1 MAVVVCDVVT
11 TDWEEVEAFVAIVA
25 MLCETWLRLLSAV
38 VSNVPIC
45 VCRSW
50 SCCIES
56 EYPGISTAGIPA
68 NISCSLSACDE
79 VSPPPKNLSSQSVTG
94 CFISDGSFS
103 HAGVTTPTMR
113 PSLSPPDDP
122 HSSHRFCR
130 SAPAVSSVVLR
141 LSIFGASTSPRKGIF
156 DTILSIQFSANSAPQ
171 CPADAATRPSH
182 STMLSL
188 RFPNTTPALYA
199 NCPTRAPA
207 SSTALRTPDFHS
219 NQTTIPPSTRPPRTA
234 TAAPRIVSPPAAVVS
249 PRPPA
254 RRPASPSA
262 PSAAVRGP
270 RSQVRPAT
278 APATAK
284 IPRPARRPYAI
295 TSFSGPGSLSHAST
309 ISPAIPSRYSNAG
322 AHRSPISIASI
333 ENSR

>member
-1 MAVVVCDVVT
+1 MLL
-11 TDWEEVEAFVAIVA
+11 AIVS
-25 MLCETWLRLLSAV
+25 MLCETWLMLSSAV
-38 VSNVPIC
+38 VSNVSIC

-68 NISCSLSACDE
+68 NISCSRSACDE
-79 VSPPPKNLSSQSVTG
+79 VSPPPKSPSSQSVTG

-113 PSLSPPDDP
+113 PSLSPPDEF
-122 HSSHRFCR
+122 HSSHRLCR
-130 SAPAVSSVVLR
+130 SAPAVSSVALR
-141 LSIFGASTSPRKGIF
+141 LSIFGPRISPRKGIF

-171 CPADAATRPSH
+171 CPADAATRRSH

-219 NQTTIPPSTRPPRTA
+219 SQIPTPPSTIPPRTP
-234 TAAPRIVSPPAAVVS
+234 TAAPSRVSPPAAVVS

-278 APATAK
+278 APATARS
-284 IPRPARRPYAI
+284 PRLTRRPYAI
-295 TSFSGPGSLSHAST
+295 TSFNGSGSLSHASP
-309 ISPAIPSRYSNAG
+309 ISPAMPSSHSNAG